1 VTPRARVL
9 ALAIATLPA
18 LAATFVA
25 ALEGGFVAPV
35 AAGSLASVLALAWVL
50 FRSRTSALAPFA
62 EAAERVAHG
71 ERGVRVHP
79 GDADDPDAQRL
90 AAAFNRMTDALAV
103 AEKRSRRAERL
114 AAWRDIARQMAHEI
128 KNPLTPIRLAVESLR
143 KVRLRDPALFEEM
156 FDEETAIVLEEV
168 ERLRRH
174 RDAFSQFARMPRPR
188 PEPVDVAEL
197 LRHAA
202 ELHRAG
208 TADVRCEAPAD
219 LPSLRADRDQ
229 LTQVL
234 LNLVGNAALAATER
248 AAADPSRGPGWVRL
262 AAAYEGARTV
272 RITVEDNGGG
282 IDESVMARL
291 YEPYVTTRQGRGG
304 TGLGL
309 AIAYRIVTEH
319 QGAMAVDTGPSGTR
333 FTLDL
338 PLAGPVLTLGDSTLG

>member
-1 VTPRARVL
+1 MTPRGRVV
-9 ALAIATLPA
+9 ALVIATLQA
-18 LAATFVA
+18 LGATFLAV
-25 ALEGGFVAPV
+25 LERGYVAPV
-35 AAGSLASVLALAWVL
+35 AAGSLACVLALAWVL
-50 FRSRTSALAPFA
+50 FRPRPSALAPFA

-71 ERGVRVHP
+71 ERGVHVS
-79 GDADDPDAQRL
+79 PDATGDPEARRL
-90 AAAFNRMTDALAV
+90 VAAFNRMTDALAV

-143 KVRLRDPALFEEM
+143 KARTRDPALFEEM

-168 ERLRRH
+168 ERLRRLL
-174 RDAFSQFARMPRPR
+174 DAFSQFARMPRPR
-188 PEPVDVAEL
+188 PEPVDVGEL
-197 LRHAA
+197 LRHAV
-202 ELHRAG
+202 ELHRGSSA
-208 TADVRCEAPAD
+208 AVRCEAPAD
-219 LPSLRADRDQ
+219 LPPLRADRDQ

-234 LNLVGNAALAATER
+234 LNLVGNAVFAAEER
-248 AAADPSRGPGWVRL
+248 AANDPSRGPAWVRV
-262 AAAYEGARTV
+262 AAEYPGERALRV
-272 RITVEDNGGG
+272 VVEDNGGG
-282 IDESVMARL
+282 IDETVMARL

-319 QGAMAVDTGPSGTR
+319 QGTMAVDTGPAGTR

>member
-1 VTPRARVL
+1 MTPRARVL
-9 ALAIATLPA
+9 ALAVATIPA
-18 LAATFVA
+18 LGATFVA
-25 ALEGGFVAPV
+25 ALEGGFLTPV
-35 AAGSLASVLALAWVL
+35 AAVSLGCVLALSWLL
-50 FRSRTSALAPFA
+50 FRRRPSALAPFA

-71 ERGVRVHP
+71 ERGVRVEL
-79 GDADDPDAQRL
+79 DDDDPEAQRL
-90 AAAFNRMTDALAV
+90 GVAFNRMTDALAV

-143 KVRLRDPALFEEM
+143 KARLRDPALFEEM
-156 FDEETAIVLEEV
+156 FEEETAIVLEEV
-168 ERLRRH
+168 ERLRRLL
-174 RDAFSQFARMPRPR
+174 DAFSQFARMPRPR

-197 LRHAA
+197 LRHVSD
-202 ELHRAG
+202 LHRASG
-208 TADVRCEAPAD
+208 AELRCEPAAG
-219 LPSLRADRDQ
+219 LPPLRADRDQ

-234 LNLVGNAALAATER
+234 INLVGNAAFAAAER
-248 AAADPSRGPGWVRL
+248 AERDPSRGPAWVRV
-262 AAAYEGARTV
+262 AAEYPGERTL
-272 RITVEDNGGG
+272 RITVEDNGAG

-319 QGAMAVDTGPSGTR
+319 QGSMAVDTGPAGTR
-333 FTLDL
+333 FTLEL

>member
-1 VTPRARVL
+1 VTPRGRIL
-9 ALAIATLPA
+9 ALALATLPA
-18 LAATFVA
+18 LGATFVA
-25 ALEGGFVAPV
+25 ALEGGYLAPV
-35 AAGSLASVLALAWVL
+35 AAGSLGCVLALAWVL
-50 FRSRTSALAPFA
+50 FRPRPSALAPFA

-71 ERGVRVHP
+71 ERGVRVALDHT
-79 GDADDPDAQRL
+79 DDPEARRL
-90 AAAFNRMTDALAV
+90 VTAFNGMTEALAV

-143 KVRLRDPALFEEM
+143 KVRGLS
-156 FDEETAIVLEEV
+156 T
-168 ERLRRH
+168 
-174 RDAFSQFARMPRPR
+174 FSQFARMPRPR

-202 ELHRAG
+202 DLHRASG
-208 TADVRCEAPAD
+208 ATVRCEPAPE
-219 LPSLRADRDQ
+219 LPALRADRDQ
-229 LTQVL
+229 ITQVL
-234 LNLVGNAALAATER
+234 INLVGNAVFAAEER
-248 AAADPSRGPGWVRL
+248 ASQEPSRGPAWVRV
-262 AAAYEGARTV
+262 AAEYPGERTL

-282 IDESVMARL
+282 IDESVMPRL

-319 QGAMAVDTGPSGTR
+319 QGSMAVDTGPAGTR
-333 FTLDL
+333 FTLEL

>member
-1 VTPRARVL
+1 MTPRGRVL
-9 ALAIATLPA
+9 ALALATLPA
-18 LAATFVA
+18 LGATFVA
-25 ALEGGFVAPV
+25 ALEGGYLAPV
-35 AAGSLASVLALAWVL
+35 AAGSLGCVLALAWVL
-50 FRSRTSALAPFA
+50 FRPRPSALAPFA

-71 ERGVRVHP
+71 ERGVRVALDHT
-79 GDADDPDAQRL
+79 DDPEARRL
-90 AAAFNRMTDALAV
+90 VTAFNGMTEALAL

-143 KVRLRDPALFEEM
+143 KVRGRDPALFEEM

-168 ERLRRH
+168 ERLRRLL
-174 RDAFSQFARMPRPR
+174 DAFSQFARMPRPR

-197 LRHAA
+197 LRHVADLHRASGATVRCEPAA
-202 ELHRAG
+202 EL
-208 TADVRCEAPAD
+208 PA
-219 LPSLRADRDQ
+219 LRADRDQ

-234 LNLVGNAALAATER
+234 INLVGNAVFAAEQR
-248 AAADPSRGPGWVRL
+248 ASQDPSRGPAWVRV
-262 AAAYEGARTV
+262 AAEYPGERTL

-282 IDESVMARL
+282 IDESVMPRL

-319 QGAMAVDTGPSGTR
+319 QGSMAVDTGPAGTR
-333 FTLDL
+333 FTLEL